1 MTYVADST
9 SSCFVEGPR
18 PSKEQVL
25 ELRGLMLS
33 YIKHLVVRGSG
44 VQDDEL
50 QSITNYL
57 TTVHE
62 VAMLKAVCEV
72 LIK

>member
-1 MTYVADST
+1 MAFVCRMLLTPHLRI
-9 SSCFVEGPR
+9 FVEGPR
-18 PSKEQVL
+18 PLKEQVL

-62 VAMLKAVCEV
+62 VAMRTR
-72 LIK
+72 

>member
-1 MTYVADST
+1 
-9 SSCFVEGPR
+9 
-18 PSKEQVL
+18 
-25 ELRGLMLS
+25 MLS

-62 VAMLKAVCEV
+62 VAMLEAVCEV
-72 LIK
+72 HITQECPFNVQGINVTQGN